1 MRTILKIIAAP
12 FVLALILIVA
22 VLTFLSCVA
31 EAVCIVACGGLSL
44 LAILCLLAGQTVG
57 CIAMFVLAFLVSPFG
72 LPALGGWLGDK
83 VCGDGLYGKLILMDK
98 VSRDAGRRVKQTAA
112 RFFCWERRCGYR
124 YNLHPAL
131 QGGGRKNGCPDD
143 GGSVCLRA
151 QSEKAGGRICLPLR
165 SGIGPG

>member
-31 EAVCIVACGGLSL
+31 VCIVACVGLSL

-72 LPALGGWLGDK
+72 LPALGGWLVERLHGVK
-83 VCGDGLYGKLILMDK
+83 YAAMDFMA
-98 VSRDAGRRVKQTAA
+98 S
-112 RFFCWERRCGYR
+112 
-124 YNLHPAL
+124 
-131 QGGGRKNGCPDD
+131 
-143 GGSVCLRA
+143 
-151 QSEKAGGRICLPLR
+151 
-165 SGIGPG
+165 